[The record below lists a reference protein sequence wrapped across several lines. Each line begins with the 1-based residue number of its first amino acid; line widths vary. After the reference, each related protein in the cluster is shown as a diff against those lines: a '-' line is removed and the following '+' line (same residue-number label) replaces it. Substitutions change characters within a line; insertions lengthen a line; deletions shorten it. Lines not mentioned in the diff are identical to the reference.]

1 MRPVDTPCMIDI
13 ELEELSRDTPWGSV
27 LQAYLAKEQ
36 AVNAHARAVASESGM
51 EIKTR
56 DWIPRL
62 AEVEGVE
69 REDLSKIHGMLIALG
84 YLEFQLSG
92 REKGVCYR
100 VSPLGKQ
107 ALEQKVSAEADH
119 QLLSWDQSKA
129 A

>member
-1 MRPVDTPCMIDI
+1 MIDI
-13 ELEELSRDTPWGSV
+13 ELEELSQDTPWGSV

-36 AVNAHARAVASESGM
+36 AEKAHARAVASECGM
-51 EIKTR
+51 EIKTQ

-69 REDLSKIHGMLIALG
+69 REDLCKIHGMLIALG

-119 QLLSWDQSKA
+119 RQSTRDPSEA